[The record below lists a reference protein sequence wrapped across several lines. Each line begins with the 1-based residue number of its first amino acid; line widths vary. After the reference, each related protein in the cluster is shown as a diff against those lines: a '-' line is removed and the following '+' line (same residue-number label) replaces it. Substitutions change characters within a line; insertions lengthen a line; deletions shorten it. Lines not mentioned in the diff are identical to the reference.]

1 MLIPVFILKKS
12 QVLIIALI
20 SWLSLLATANADLD
34 LVRDGKAV
42 SEIIVAKEAL
52 PQVHFAARELQSH
65 LEKISGARVPIVH
78 EPSQKVTPVYVGES
92 KYTRE
97 AGITT
102 DHLVMEGY
110 EIVATDKALFL
121 VGRDAVFPAYPRG
134 FKSAEDIERLTKE
147 WQEYVGEKWDLP
159 RNGLYDPRNFSEQLG
174 FSLYDATGT
183 LFGVYAFLEQLGVRW
198 YMPYGD
204 YGTVIPTLSTISIP
218 VQKTAAAPVFSRRYM
233 RWSFPSADLDGFLWF
248 KRQKLGMSE
257 MVWFCHGTPY
267 VTKFTGETNP
277 EYRALVNGAPGR
289 SKRNVGVPRLAPPLR
304 DAMIRFGDKFF
315 DRYPEMNTWPA
326 APADG
331 FAELDDRDTA
341 AGWDRRDRGPSGQF
355 SDYVWTFVNDV
366 GKGVA
371 LEHPDK
377 TVLGLAYAN
386 ARLVPSNIEKLN
398 PNVGVV
404 FCQWRSKEFLDPAN
418 HAEIVK
424 QRAEWVKKMGSK
436 EFYIWEY
443 FLNHDEKYRLAGVPA
458 IFTKLM
464 QEDTRS
470 LRGISK
476 GEYVECSY
484 GPGRM
489 LNPALNHYP
498 YMVQARLYWNPDLD
512 LSTFLNEY
520 CELFYG
526 PARGEMKEFFSFAE
540 EVWMRNEPRDI
551 SEGKGFLKAADVGRF
566 EDILSRAKQK
576 AGDTVYG
583 TRIAAIAAECE
594 PMKGIFASYEAYTA
608 ACKEIEAGRPDAAI
622 PFFQQAVKAAQDNT
636 SRADAL
642 YSLGETFQA
651 QGNSAEALITWA
663 DLWKI
668 PSKSLPIPKRKLLP
682 NSRLMAVE
690 IHRREKNY
698 PQALQLLEEYDIAT
712 ADMLL
717 RLKMLQIAGDIAAE
731 KGDYKKANAKYRQAL
746 SEKGIPSSVAAP
758 IEAKLKKLPEESK
771 M

>member
-1 MLIPVFILKKS
+1 MKKS
-12 QVLIIALI
+12 QLLLLACL
-20 SWLSLLATANADLD
+20 SWLPFFGTASAALE
-34 LVRDGKAV
+34 LVKDGKPV
-42 SEIIVAKEAL
+42 SEIIVEKEAL
-52 PQVHFAARELQSH
+52 PQVHFAALELQGH
-65 LEKISGARVPIVH
+65 LEKISGARLPIVH
-78 EPSQKVTPVYVGES
+78 EPSQNVTPIYVGES
-92 KYTRE
+92 RYTRE

-102 DHLVMEGY
+102 DHLAMEGY
-110 EIVATDKALFL
+110 EIVATDEALFL

-134 FKSAEDIERLTKE
+134 FKSADDIQRLTKE
-147 WQEYVGEKWDLP
+147 WQDYVGENWDLP

-174 FSLYDATGT
+174 FSIYDPTGT

-204 YGTVIPTLSTISIP
+204 YGTVIPQLATVSVP
-218 VQKTAAAPVFSRRYM
+218 VQKTAASPVFSRRYM

-267 VTKFTGETNP
+267 VTKFTAETNP
-277 EYRALVNGAPGR
+277 EYRAEVGGAPGR

-331 FAELDDRDTA
+331 FAELDDRDAA
-341 AGWDRRDRGPSGQF
+341 AGWDRRERGPSGQF
-355 SDYVWTFVNDV
+355 SDYVWTFVNEV

-377 TVLGLAYAN
+377 TVLGLAYSN
-386 ARLVPSNIEKLN
+386 ARWVPMNINKLN

-404 FCQWRSKEFLDPAN
+404 FCQWRSKEFIDPAN

-424 QRAEWVKKMGSK
+424 QRTEWVKKMDSK

-443 FLNHDEKYRLAGVPA
+443 FLNHEAKYRLAGVPV
-458 IFTKLM
+458 IFTKLI

-484 GPGRM
+484 GPGQM

-512 LSTFLNEY
+512 LAAFLNEY

-526 PARGEMKEFFSFAE
+526 PARAEMKEFFIFAE
-540 EVWMRNEPRDI
+540 EVWTRNEPRDI
-551 SEGKGFLKAADVGRF
+551 SEGKGFLKPADIERF
-566 EDILSRAKQK
+566 EDILGRAKSK

-583 TRIAAIAAECE
+583 KRIAAIMDECK
-594 PMKGIFASYEAYTA
+594 PMKGIFGSYEAYTA
-608 ACKEIEAGRPDAAI
+608 ATAQMNAGQPKAAI
-622 PFFQQAVKAAQDNT
+622 PLFQQALNLAQDNT

-642 YSLGETFQA
+642 FSLGEAFQA
-651 QGNSAEALITWA
+651 TGDNAGAIKTWEV
-663 DLWKI
+663 LWKI
-668 PSKSLPIPKRKLLP
+668 PHNSLPIPKRKMLP
-682 NSRLMAVE
+682 NSRLTAVE
-690 IHRREKNY
+690 IYRSEKNY
-698 PQALQLLEEYDIAT
+698 RMAQQLLEAYDIT
-712 ADMLL
+712 NVDMLL
-717 RLKMLQIAGDIAAE
+717 RLKMVQIAGDIAAE
-731 KGDYKKANAKYRQAL
+731 MGDYKKADEKYRQAL
-746 SEKGIPSSVAAP
+746 AEKGIPPSLVAP
-758 IEAKLKKLPEESK
+758 IEAKLKKLPADSK
-771 M
+771 L